1 MTKRPT
7 AFVTLQAVTA
17 LSSTAMFG
25 IAGFLA
31 TDAEKSEQQT
41 AQLEAQQEALVNEA
55 VALQVA
61 QVTAEQQ
68 AQVDAAMAS
77 VESLQLEYEAAL
89 EEARR
94 VASVRSTRV
103 ATPAPAVA
111 STASPAPAPSSSPVP
126 APAPNPAP
134 QPAPAPAPA
143 PVDGNSGGS

>member
-7 AFVTLQAVTA
+7 AFFTLQAVTA

-31 TDAEKSEQQT
+31 TDAEKSEQQK
-41 AQLEAQQEALVNEA
+41 AQLEAQQEALVSEA

-61 QVTAEQQ
+61 QVTEEQQ

-94 VASVRSTRV
+94 FASVRSTRV

-111 STASPAPAPSSSPVP
+111 STTPPTPAPSSSP
-126 APAPNPAP
+126 APAPTPAP
-134 QPAPAPAPA
+134 QPAPTPAPA